1 MSNNYNSVIED
12 DGNRA
17 IDTATTLLSKMMII
31 TIAREKKMKVIQ
43 QNKSPTGVNG
53 PYENFD
59 FNRLPKISPT
69 EELILLL
76 LHNHECYGLQ
86 IIKAIERATQGQKKL
101 NVGSLYPTL
110 NKLEEKDLITSHWGD
125 ERRKER
131 GGARRRY
138 YQITEKGRAA
148 CKAQQALRDQL
159 REWEPAFSESR
170 NK

>member
-1 MSNNYNSVIED
+1 MVIQTNTT
-12 DGNRA
+12 GNR
-17 IDTATTLLSKMMII
+17 
-31 TIAREKKMKVIQ
+31 
-43 QNKSPTGVNG
+43 SPTGANSKN
-53 PYENFD
+53 EDFD

-86 IIKAIERATQGQKKL
+86 ITKAIEKATQGQKKL

-110 NKLEEKDLITSHWGD
+110 DKLEKKSLITSYWGD

-148 CKAQQALRDQL
+148 CKTQQALRDKL
-159 REWEPAFSESR
+159 REWEPAFS
-170 NK
+170 